1 MQNIHQRQV
10 ITTVPNNHLPPL
22 RLTDDQEVS
31 FMVNA
36 LRKVIFGGSA
46 MDLSPQ
52 FVFDNSSS
60 FSSPASS
67 SNYSNT
73 FVTAL
78 EPNTCQ
84 YCKISGCLGCDFFV
98 PPAEDTPPQIFQS
111 QVQSSQGNMYADI
124 IPTPKSTSPG
134 KRNYEASSS
143 SNIGAVQ
150 KKKKKNYRGV
160 RQRPWGKWAAEI
172 RDPRKAARVW
182 LGTFETAEDAARAY
196 DKAAIEFRGPRAKLN
211 FSFADY
217 TNNPNPS
224 PSPSQQQQQSPC
236 PPPQQLQEN
245 SRKIET
251 GMEMEMG
258 VSKEKEFWEVIADDE
273 FNKWMMMMDYSN
285 ADNSSDSTSGINVHS
300 V

>member
-1 MQNIHQRQV
+1 MQNIYQRQV

-22 RLTDDQEVS
+22 HLSDDQEVS
-31 FMVNA
+31 FMVSA

-52 FVFDNSSS
+52 FVFDNNSS
-60 FSSPASS
+60 FSSSS
-67 SNYSNT
+67 SSSGYSNT
-73 FVTAL
+73 FVAAL

-98 PPAEDTPPQIFQS
+98 PTTENAHQMYQP
-111 QVQSSQGNMYADI
+111 QVQSSQGNMYADV
-124 IPTPKSTSPG
+124 TPAANKSREAVSA
-134 KRNYEASSS
+134 KKSYETSSS
-143 SNIGAVQ
+143 SSIGVVQ

-217 TNNPNPS
+217 TNDPI
-224 PSPSQQQQQSPC
+224 PSQQQQQSQSPQ
-236 PPPQQLQEN
+236 PQQSEPES

-251 GMEMEMG
+251 EVEMEMG
-258 VSKEKEFWEVIADDE
+258 ASKEKEFWEVMADDE
-273 FNKWMMMMDYSN
+273 FKKWMMMMDYSN
-285 ADNSSDSTSGINVHS
+285 GDHSFDSTSGTNVHS

>member
-1 MQNIHQRQV
+1 
-10 ITTVPNNHLPPL
+10 
-22 RLTDDQEVS
+22 
-31 FMVNA
+31 MVNA

-46 MDLSPQ
+46 MDLSSQQ
-52 FVFDNSSS
+52 FFFDNNSS
-60 FSSPASS
+60 FSSSSSS

-73 FVTAL
+73 FVAAL

-84 YCKISGCLGCDFFV
+84 YCKISGCLGCDFFA
-98 PPAEDTPPQIFQS
+98 PATQDAHQMY
-111 QVQSSQGNMYADI
+111 QVQSSQGNMYADVT
-124 IPTPKSTSPG
+124 PTTKISREPVSVK
-134 KRNYEASSS
+134 KNYQTSSS
-143 SNIGAVQ
+143 SSIGVVQ

-217 TNNPNPS
+217 TNNPI
-224 PSPSQQQQQSPC
+224 PSQQQQQPLSLQ
-236 PPPQQLQEN
+236 PQKSQEEG

-251 GMEMEMG
+251 EMEMEMG
-258 VSKEKEFWEVIADDE
+258 ASKEKEFWEVMADDE
-273 FNKWMMMMDYSN
+273 FEKWIMTMDYSN
-285 ADNSSDSTSGINVHS
+285 DDNSLDSTSGTNVHS

>member
-1 MQNIHQRQV
+1 MQNIYQRQV

-22 RLTDDQEVS
+22 HLTDDQEVS
-31 FMVNA
+31 FMVSA

-52 FVFDNSSS
+52 FVFGNNSSS
-60 FSSPASS
+60 FSSSTSS
-67 SNYSNT
+67 SSFSNT
-73 FVTAL
+73 FVAAL

-84 YCKISGCLGCDFFV
+84 YCKISGCLGCDFFAPAIEHANQMY
-98 PPAEDTPPQIFQS
+98 PP
-111 QVQSSQGNMYADI
+111 QVQSSQGNMYADVN
-124 IPTPKSTSPG
+124 PVTKNRETVSV
-134 KRNYEASSS
+134 KKNYETSSS
-143 SNIGAVQ
+143 SSIGVVQ

-217 TNNPNPS
+217 TNNPI
-224 PSPSQQQQQSPC
+224 PSQQQQQSLSPT
-236 PPPQQLQEN
+236 PQQSQAES

-251 GMEMEMG
+251 EMEMEMG
-258 VSKEKEFWEVIADDE
+258 ISKEKEFWEVMADDE
-273 FNKWMMMMDYSN
+273 FKKWMMMMDYSN
-285 ADNSSDSTSGINVHS
+285 GDNSFDSTSGTNVHS